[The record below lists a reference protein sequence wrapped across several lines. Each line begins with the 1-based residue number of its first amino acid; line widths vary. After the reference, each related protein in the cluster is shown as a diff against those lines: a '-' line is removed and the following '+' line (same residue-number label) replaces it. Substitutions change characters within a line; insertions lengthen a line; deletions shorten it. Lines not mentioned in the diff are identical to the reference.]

1 MSLRSMT
8 RVDGVASLGMFA
20 YASSIVVTP
29 IILIRLAEELDFGLA
44 AGGGIEAV
52 RAGFLLAVLVA
63 SGVAASRLGKAHSLA
78 FGGIMLAAGL
88 FFYAV
93 APAYGFV
100 LAAVVLVG
108 LGGGV
113 FEGLLNPLVQDA
125 HPTDSG
131 RYLNITNAFFS
142 VGILVSV
149 LVVGDLLTRGV
160 GWRYLVAGVGALAL
174 VTGILFVP
182 LARAER
188 VMRQTQGFRI
198 SVGGESRAI
207 LGDKRFW
214 AFAVAMFC
222 GGGAEGG
229 FTFWSA
235 SYAQLTLGAMA
246 RGGAFATAAFSA
258 GMVVGR
264 LASGHFV
271 SQDRLPVLIIGSAVL
286 GVGASMIAW
295 AVSGLVS
302 FMVVLFVAGL
312 SIACFWPSIQSHAA
326 SRMKFNSTI
335 LFILLSVG
343 GIPGYGLTSWIMGI
357 VAETRGLRASLLVL
371 PALLVILTVAMIAAQ
386 LMPDRRHSPAA
397 RPDTSA
403 AETP

>member
-1 MSLRSMT
+1 MKRAD
-8 RVDGVASLGMFA
+8 VVASLGMFT

-78 FGGIMLAAGL
+78 IGGILLAAGL
-88 FFYAV
+88 FAYAV
-93 APAYGFV
+93 APAYALV

-108 LGGGV
+108 IGGGV

-160 GWRYLVAGVGALAL
+160 GWRYLVAGVGLLAL
-174 VTGILFVP
+174 ITGVLFVP

-188 VMRQTQGFRI
+188 IMRAKQ
-198 SVGGESRAI
+198 SVRVSVRRESRSI
-207 LGDKRFW
+207 LADKRFW
-214 AFAVAMFC
+214 VFAIAMFC

-235 SYAQLTLGAMA
+235 SYAQLNLGAMA
-246 RGGAFATAAFSA
+246 RGGALATAAFSA

-264 LASGHFV
+264 LASGHYV
-271 SQDRLPVLIIGSAVL
+271 AQHRLPVLIIGSAIL
-286 GVGASMIAW
+286 GVVASMVAW
-295 AVSGLVS
+295 AVSGLVP
-302 FMVVLFVAGL
+302 FMAVLFVAGL
-312 SIACFWPSIQSHAA
+312 SIACFWPSIQSHAGA
-326 SRMKFNSTI
+326 RMEFDSTI

-357 VAETRGLRASLLVL
+357 VAEARGLRTSLLVL
-371 PALLVILTVAMIAAQ
+371 PALLVVLTVSMIVVR
-386 LMPDRRHSPAA
+386 MIPDPEATLSDPA
-397 RPDTSA
+397 P
-403 AETP
+403 AETQ